1 MGTSKLLHLEDQL
14 PRPKM
19 KLSLIAALFLAA
31 TSATGSSVGDIVQ
44 AMLPYCTHGQMRR
57 EVKAAL
63 EECSASC
70 SSDETATEGYYDATT
85 DGYYWDKATTTGD
98 YWDEATTARDY
109 WDEATTARDY
119 WNEATIDGDYWNE
132 ATTAGD
138 YWDEATTDGNYWDE
152 ATTDGHHWDEA
163 TTDGYYW
170 DEATTDGYYNV
181 RSLPD
186 KKFRK
191 MFRKECPATHYMQN
205 KFYGGYLSAYK
216 VLACVE
222 ERMNAVPDGETS
234 RSGATLRYG
243 CAGNVIRSG
252 AAVRS
257 GCEEVNDCIY
267 RIESQILA
275 EPQWCSAGLD
285 VFPMVTAMCN
295 SIAFMDS
302 CFDHMRQQFFETNGS
317 MDQTTTT
324 AYYAPDGAGPVR
336 SLH

>member
-57 EVKAAL
+57 EGKAAL

-85 DGYYWDKATTTGD
+85 DGYYWDKATT
-98 YWDEATTARDY
+98 
-109 WDEATTARDY
+109 ARDY
-119 WNEATIDGDYWNE
+119 WNEATTDGDYWNEATTDGDYWNE

-138 YWDEATTDGNYWDE
+138 Y
-152 ATTDGHHWDEA
+152 WDEA

-191 MFRKECPATHYMQN
+191 MFRKERPATHYMQN
-205 KFYGGYLSAYK
+205 KFYGGDLSAYK

-222 ERMNAVPDGETS
+222 ERMNAVPDGETL

-243 CAGNVIRSG
+243 CAGDVIRSG

>member
-14 PRPKM
+14 LRPKM

-98 YWDEATTARDY
+98 YWDEATT
-109 WDEATTARDY
+109 
-119 WNEATIDGDYWNE
+119 
-132 ATTAGD
+132 
-138 YWDEATTDGNYWDE
+138 DGNYWDE

-205 KFYGGYLSAYK
+205 KFYGGDLSAYK

-222 ERMNAVPDGETS
+222 ERMNAVPDGETL

-243 CAGNVIRSG
+243 CAGDVIRSG

>member
-98 YWDEATTARDY
+98 YWDEATT
-109 WDEATTARDY
+109 
-119 WNEATIDGDYWNE
+119 
-132 ATTAGD
+132 
-138 YWDEATTDGNYWDE
+138 DGNYWDE

-205 KFYGGYLSAYK
+205 KFYGGDLSAYK

-222 ERMNAVPDGETS
+222 ERMNAVPDGETL

-243 CAGNVIRSG
+243 CAGDVIRSG

-302 CFDHMRQQFFETNGS
+302 CFDHMRQQFFERRIHGPNYNNSLLCPRWGWTS
-317 MDQTTTT
+317 EKPTLITPLDVLAKKHLDQTIT
-324 AYYAPDGAGPVR
+324 AEENIF
-336 SLH
+336 

>member
-31 TSATGSSVGDIVQ
+31 TSATGASVGDIVQ

-85 DGYYWDKATTTGD
+85 DG
-98 YWDEATTARDY
+98 
-109 WDEATTARDY
+109 
-119 WNEATIDGDYWNE
+119 
-132 ATTAGD
+132 
-138 YWDEATTDGNYWDE
+138 NY
-152 ATTDGHHWDEA
+152 WDEA

-170 DEATTDGYYNV
+170 DEATTDGYYWDEATTDGHYWDEATTDGYYNV
-181 RSLPD
+181 RSFSD

-205 KFYGGYLSAYK
+205 KFYGGDLSAYK

-222 ERMNAVPDGETS
+222 ERMNAVSDGETLEWS
-234 RSGATLRYG
+234 HSKIRMCWKYHQKRS
-243 CAGNVIRSG
+243 S
-252 AAVRS
+252 
-257 GCEEVNDCIY
+257 CEE
-267 RIESQILA
+267 R
-275 EPQWCSAGLD
+275 
-285 VFPMVTAMCN
+285 
-295 SIAFMDS
+295 
-302 CFDHMRQQFFETNGS
+302 
-317 MDQTTTT
+317 
-324 AYYAPDGAGPVR
+324 
-336 SLH
+336 

>member
-70 SSDETATEGYYDATT
+70 SSDETATAGHYEATT
-85 DGYYWDKATTTGD
+85 DGYY
-98 YWDEATTARDY
+98 
-109 WDEATTARDY
+109 
-119 WNEATIDGDYWNE
+119 
-132 ATTAGD
+132 
-138 YWDEATTDGNYWDE
+138 
-152 ATTDGHHWDEA
+152 WDEA

-205 KFYGGYLSAYK
+205 KFYGGDLSAYK

-222 ERMNAVPDGETS
+222 ERMNAVSDGETL

-243 CAGNVIRSG
+243 CAGNIIRSG

-275 EPQWCSAGLD
+275 EPDWCSAGLD
-285 VFPMVTAMCN
+285 MFPMVTAMCN

-302 CFDHMRQQFFETNGS
+302 CFDHMRQQFFETNGYV
-317 MDQTTTT
+317 DQTTTT